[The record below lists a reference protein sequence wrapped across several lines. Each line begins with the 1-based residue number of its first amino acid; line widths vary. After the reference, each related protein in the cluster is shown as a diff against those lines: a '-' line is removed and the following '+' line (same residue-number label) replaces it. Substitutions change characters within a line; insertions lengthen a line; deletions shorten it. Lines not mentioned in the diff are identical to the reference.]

1 MTFVDYYRYFIYKR
15 KQDAD
20 EWDRT
25 RVLMSYILN
34 TQVEKKHQ
42 KKPKE
47 ILPLWTDILS
57 RLNKK
62 ITITTQKDKEAIL
75 EKLKPKE
82 DGK

>member
-1 MTFVDYYRYFIYKR
+1 MNIMLNLSRMQKN
-15 KQDAD
+15 
-20 EWDRT
+20 T
-25 RVLMSYILN
+25 RNKKTN

-47 ILPLWTDILS
+47 ILPLWIDILS

>member
-1 MTFVDYYRYFIYKR
+1 
-15 KQDAD
+15 
-20 EWDRT
+20 
-25 RVLMSYILN
+25 MSYVLN
-34 TQVEKKHQ
+34 TQVEKKNQ

-47 ILPLWTDILS
+47 ILPLWIDILS